1 MELQEAINEG
11 LHQCSDTEL
20 ATNKAMRE
28 SVATRFPLADW
39 PTLDLNRYALGTGTS
54 KQSFSYALET
64 ATKQIGSIS
73 GGSAYK
79 FGIFYHN
86 DGDWKFPKNF
96 ATLDKAWSSIR
107 SDFAALFD
115 LAAAGEW
122 GEAAT
127 HSVTGVWSLVVLK
140 ALHIYFPDEIF
151 PVFAGSR
158 LRHYA
163 RALGIEPDQSPIALN
178 RALNAALQTYPELS
192 SVDGFQRMIL
202 LEGWRPPSERGRG
215 NQTESSVY
223 LKVAPGEQASAWQ
236 DCLEG
241 EYICIGWDELGDLS
255 LYDTF
260 DEFSKAFARTYP
272 QNTDRQNLLA
282 AKNIWKFRNLKPG
295 NHVVANRGTAEIL
308 GVGTV
313 LADGYQYL
321 PERDQYQHTVAVDWD
336 TTHARKLDP
345 GFGGWRSTF
354 QTLKAKDVARILET
368 DGADPAAEKESVELP
383 DYTDAEE
390 VRYSQW
396 AKALERKKQLIL
408 YGPPGTGKTYSAVRF
423 ARWYGEQNSDGPTPG
438 TVTPVT
444 FHASYTYEEFVEGY
458 RPIEDASNAGG
469 LRLARTDGIFKLV
482 CADAAKSPEK
492 TFFLIIDEINR
503 ANLPRVFGELMTVI
517 EADKRGTEVLLPT
530 SQKPFSVPENLFI
543 IGTMNTA
550 DRSIRTLDA
559 ALRRRFAFEEILPDS
574 SVLEGQASYG
584 STILALDLF
593 LDDLNK
599 RITDYAG
606 RDRQIGHAYFMHKGE
621 PISDPVDFAQVVRLE
636 VIPLLQELAH
646 DDYAQLAQFL
656 GQSLVDAPGQRL
668 VPVDDEQLVDLLA
681 AEYGVDNPL

>member
-1 MELQEAINEG
+1 MQLHEAISRG
-11 LHQCSDTEL
+11 LYECSRSEL
-20 ATNKAMRE
+20 ETVAAMRE
-28 SVATRFPLADW
+28 SVVAHFPLADW
-39 PTLDLNRYALGTGTS
+39 PTLDLSRYALGTASS

-86 DGDWKFPKNF
+86 DGDWKFPNNF
-96 ATLDKAWSSIR
+96 STLDEAWSSIR
-107 SDFAALFD
+107 SEFAALFD
-115 LAAAGEW
+115 LAVAGEW

-127 HSVTGVWSLVVLK
+127 LNVTGVWPMVVLK
-140 ALHIYFPDEIF
+140 ALHIYFPDEVL
-151 PVFAGSR
+151 PVFAESR

-163 RALGIEPDQSPIALN
+163 VALGVEPDQPTIALN
-178 RALNAALQTYPELS
+178 RALNAALQTYPELTS
-192 SVDGFQRMIL
+192 IDGFQRMVL
-202 LEGWRPPSERGRG
+202 LEGWHPPSARGRG
-215 NQTESSVY
+215 NRTESSVY

-236 DCLEG
+236 DCLDG
-241 EYICIGWDELGDLS
+241 GYICIGWDELGDLS

-260 DEFSKAFARTYP
+260 DEFSQAFAHTYP
-272 QNTDRQNLLA
+272 NNTDRQNLLA
-282 AKNIWKFRNLKPG
+282 AKNIWKFRNLRAG
-295 NHVVANRGTAEIL
+295 NHVVANKGTTEIL
-308 GVGTV
+308 GIGTV
-313 LADGYQYL
+313 RTDGYQYL
-321 PERDQYQHTVAVDWD
+321 PERGQYRHTVAVDWD

-354 QTLKAKDVARILET
+354 QTLKAKDVARILEN
-368 DGADPAAEKESVELP
+368 DGTGPTASSESAELP
-383 DYTDAEE
+383 DYTDDEE
-390 VRYSQW
+390 VRYAQW

-408 YGPPGTGKTYSAVRF
+408 YGPSGTGKTYSAVRF
-423 ARWYGEQNSDGPTPG
+423 ARWYGEQNGDGPTRG
-438 TVTPVT
+438 TVTPIT

-458 RPIEDASNAGG
+458 RPIENSSDAGG
-469 LRLARTDGIFKLV
+469 LRLALIDGIFKMV
-482 CADAAKSPEK
+482 CADAAKAPEK
-492 TFFLIIDEINR
+492 THFLIIDEINR

-517 EADKRGTEVLLPT
+517 EADKRGTQVMLPS
-530 SQKPFSVPENLFI
+530 SQKLFSVPGNLFI

-574 SVLEGQASYG
+574 SVLEGQTSYG

-599 RITDYAG
+599 RITEYAG
-606 RDRQIGHAYFMHKGE
+606 RDRQIGHAYFMRRGE

-636 VIPLLQELAH
+636 VIPLLQELVY

-656 GQSLVDAPGQRL
+656 GESLVDTRGRRL
-668 VPVDDEQLVDLLA
+668 ASVDDEQLVNLLA
-681 AEYGVDNPL
+681 AEYGVADPL

>member
-1 MELQEAINEG
+1 MELDEAITQG
-11 LHQCSDTEL
+11 LHHCSEIEL
-20 ATNKAMRE
+20 KSVAAMRE
-28 SVATRFPLADW
+28 SVVTRFPLADW
-39 PTLDLNRYALGTGTS
+39 PTLDLNRYALGTASS

-96 ATLDKAWSSIR
+96 ATLDEAWSSIR

-122 GEAAT
+122 AEAAT
-127 HSVTGVWSLVVLK
+127 LSVTGVWPMVVLK
-140 ALHIYFPDEIF
+140 ALHIYFPDEIL
-151 PVFAGSR
+151 PVFAESR

-178 RALNAALQTYPELS
+178 RALNAALQTYPDLS

-202 LEGWRPPSERGRG
+202 LESWQPPSARGRG

-295 NHVVANRGTAEIL
+295 NHVVANRGTTEIL

-313 LADGYQYL
+313 RTDGYQFL
-321 PERDQYQHTVAVDWD
+321 PDRDQYRHTVAVDWD

-354 QTLKAKDVARILET
+354 QTLNAKDVARILEN
-368 DGADPAAEKESVELP
+368 DGSDQAAKNIAAELP

-396 AKALERKKQLIL
+396 AKAIERKKQLIL

-423 ARWYGEQNSDGPTPG
+423 ARWYGEQNSDGSTPG

-458 RPIEDASNAGG
+458 RPIEDSSDADG
-469 LRLARTDGIFKLV
+469 LRLARIDGIFKIV
-482 CADAAKSPEK
+482 CANAAKSPEK

-517 EADKRGTEVLLPT
+517 EADKRGTQVLLPT
-530 SQKPFSVPENLFI
+530 SQEPFSVPENLFI

-593 LDDLNK
+593 LDELNK
-599 RITDYAG
+599 RITEYAG
-606 RDRQIGHAYFMHKGE
+606 RDRQIGHAYFMHRGE
-621 PISDPVDFAQVVRLE
+621 PISDPIDFAQVVRLE
-636 VIPLLQELAH
+636 VIPLLQELVY

-656 GQSLVDAPGQRL
+656 GQTLVDAPGQRL

-681 AEYGVDNPL
+681 AEYGVVNPL

>member
-1 MELQEAINEG
+1 MELHQAIAEG
-11 LHQCSDTEL
+11 LHQCSESEL
-20 ATNKAMRE
+20 ETVAAMRE
-28 SVATRFPLADW
+28 SVVTRFPLADW
-39 PTLDLNRYALGTGTS
+39 AALDLDRFALGTTNS

-86 DGDWKFPKNF
+86 DGDWKFPRNF
-96 ATLDKAWSSIR
+96 STVDHAWSKIR
-107 SDFAALFD
+107 SEFAALFE

-127 HSVTGVWSLVVLK
+127 LTVTGVWPMVVLK
-140 ALHIYFPDEIF
+140 ALHIYFPDEIL
-151 PVFAGSR
+151 PVFAESR

-163 RALGIEPDQSPIALN
+163 RALGIEPDESPIALN
-178 RALNAALQTYPELS
+178 RALNAALQTYPDLA

-202 LEGWRPPSERGRG
+202 LESWQPPAARGRG

-272 QNTDRQNLLA
+272 ENTERQNLLA

-295 NHVVANRGTAEIL
+295 NHVVANRGTTEIL

-313 LADGYQYL
+313 RADGYQYL
-321 PERDQYQHTVAVDWD
+321 PERDQYRHTVAVDWD
-336 TTHARKLDP
+336 TIHARKLDP

-354 QTLKAKDVARILET
+354 QTLKAKDVARILEN
-368 DGADPAAEKESVELP
+368 DGTGPATENKSVELP

-423 ARWYGEQNSDGPTPG
+423 ARWYGEQNSDASTPG
-438 TVTPVT
+438 TVTRVT

-458 RPIEDASNAGG
+458 RPIEDSSGAGG
-469 LRLARTDGIFKLV
+469 LRLARIDGIFKRV
-482 CADAAKSPEK
+482 CAEAAKAPDK

-584 STILALDLF
+584 SIILALDLF
-593 LDDLNK
+593 LDELNK
-599 RITDYAG
+599 RITEYAG
-606 RDRQIGHAYFMHKGE
+606 RDRQIGHAYFMHRGE
-621 PISDPVDFAQVVRLE
+621 PISDPIDFAQVVRLE
-636 VIPLLQELAH
+636 VIPLLQELVY

-668 VPVDDEQLVDLLA
+668 VPVDDERLVELLA
-681 AEYGVDNPL
+681 AEYGVANPL